1 MPTFEHRGATIYY
14 EEFGQGFPIL
24 TFAPAGLQS
33 TIEVWSQPAA
43 PINPTIELATR
54 FRVIAMD
61 QRNAGGRSRAPIT
74 AQDGWSS
81 YTADHVALLDHLG
94 IDRCHLYGQCI
105 GGSFI
110 LSLLRA
116 QPERVASAVLAQP
129 IGRVGAMPPT
139 RSARFEAWVES
150 LKDHPEATPEVLDA
164 FYRNMYGAGFVYCV
178 DRAFVSTCA
187 TSCLVLAGNDEA
199 HPLPISEELAK
210 LLPSCELVREWKTG
224 PALTSARARVSEF
237 LQKHTPVA

>member
-1 MPTFEHRGATIYY
+1 MPSFGAHGATIYY
-14 EEFGQGFPIL
+14 EEFGEGFPIL

-61 QRNAGGRSRAPIT
+61 QRNAGGRSHAPIRS
-74 AQDGWSS
+74 QDGWST
-81 YTADHVALLDHLG
+81 YTGDHVALLDHLG

-110 LSLLRA
+110 LSLLKA

-150 LKDHPEATPEVLDA
+150 LKDHPEATPEVLNA